1 MQDNVELSS
10 STGNFN
16 VNVKLLE
23 EEVIDDESTGNSCWI
38 GMMMSM
44 ISAMIGFILGVST
57 RKMK

>member
-16 VNVKLLE
+16 VNVKLSE
-23 EEVIDDESTGNSCWI
+23 EEIIDDKSTGNSCWI

-44 ISAMIGFILGVST
+44 IAAMIGFVHLV
-57 RKMK
+57 